1 MKRIHNLPV
10 FLMWIVSFI
19 AFTSCIHE
27 YPEGEGVD
35 SSTILTDLTFTT
47 NSDMDIYPL
56 TKTDVQGELEGV
68 YRFKVC
74 VYENDFEGQLV
85 LEREIYVTPD
95 VTGNGTAYLQ
105 EKLHARNYKVA
116 VWVEWVSA
124 IGEVSP
130 IYNSDRLQAI
140 TFKGDYVGDT
150 EKKICFSGTYD
161 LDLSGYAKQQFAEV
175 SESYVVKIPLAKIQL
190 VSTDL
195 SDFISLKA
203 KRAIEEYIVR
213 WDYVLYFPTGFNVLT
228 QKPNEADLNIG
239 FETLL
244 EEYADN
250 PDKADMGMDYVF
262 VNGTESQVTINLT
275 VYDAEG
281 NELNTYQGIEVPIK
295 RGFKTIIEGKF
306 LMLNKSTG
314 IGINPEFDGEFNIVL
329 P

>member
-1 MKRIHNLPV
+1 MKRIHSLPV
-10 FLMWIVSFI
+10 FLMWIVSLI
-19 AFTSCIHE
+19 TFTSCIHE

-35 SSTILTDLTFTT
+35 PSVVLMDMMFTT
-47 NSDMDIYPL
+47 NSDMEIYPL
-56 TKTDVQGELEGV
+56 TKTEGESGGV

-74 VYENDFEGQLV
+74 VYENDFDGQLI

-105 EKLHARNYKVA
+105 EKLQARNYKVA

-124 IGEVSP
+124 VGEISP
-130 IYNSDRLQAI
+130 IYNSEKLQAI
-140 TFKGDYVGDT
+140 TFKGNYVGDT
-150 EKKICFSGTYD
+150 ERKICFSGTYD
-161 LDLSGYAKQQFAEV
+161 LDLSRYARQQFAEV
-175 SESYVVKIPLAKIQL
+175 SESYIVKMPLAKIQL

-203 KRAIEEYIVR
+203 NRAIEKYIVR

-244 EEYADN
+244 EEYPDN

-314 IGINPEFDGEFNIVL
+314 IGINPDFDGEFNVVL